1 MNPMEFLQKKVAP
14 DEPVFILRA
23 QDMTAPGIIEVWAD
37 NIDSIQGKRT
47 PKTIEARGFAKE
59 MRDWQARNHAKV
71 PD

>member
-1 MNPMEFLQKKVAP
+1 MNPMEFLKKLPP

-37 NIDSIQGKRT
+37 NIDGINGKRT
-47 PKTIEARGFAKE
+47 PKTVEARSFAKE
-59 MRDWQARNHAKV
+59 MRHWQASHPSKL